1 MNRDRFDRDFNF
13 VSTMVKVIFAFV
25 FILIIAQ
32 IGFAIWLGVGAV
44 DAIQNGTGLK
54 EIVETVWCGSD
65 NGQGVDCVKE

>member
-1 MNRDRFDRDFNF
+1 MNRDKFVRDFNF

-32 IGFAIWLGVGAV
+32 IGVAIWLGVGAV

-54 EIVETVWCGSD
+54 ELVETVWCGAD